1 MCNKTNINLNKTKG
15 IVFCHLCPL
24 NYHFVPSVDG
34 VAIVDHVKI
43 IGVTM
48 QQHLSF
54 DLHLTELLK
63 QCSQYVYLLHLLRS
77 QGPSTDQWNVVF
89 PGLTASCL
97 LHALPILSVQI
108 LQLQNIPF

>member
-43 IGVTM
+43 LGVTL
-48 QQHLSF
+48 QQHLS
-54 DLHLTELLK
+54 
-63 QCSQYVYLLHLLRS
+63 SY
-77 QGPSTDQWNVVF
+77 
-89 PGLTASCL
+89 
-97 LHALPILSVQI
+97 
-108 LQLQNIPF
+108 